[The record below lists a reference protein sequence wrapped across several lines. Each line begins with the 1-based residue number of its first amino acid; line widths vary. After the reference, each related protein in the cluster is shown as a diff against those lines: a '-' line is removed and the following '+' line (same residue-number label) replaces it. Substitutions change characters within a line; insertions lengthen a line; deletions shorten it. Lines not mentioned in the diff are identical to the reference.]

1 MKQTMP
7 VLPIEEGTRSP
18 LPWLLAFAL
27 LSLATI
33 AAVVVGNG
41 SPAVALAPVL
51 IALLFWAIWVLPL
64 RLAMLTLLA
73 LSWTLE
79 ITGDFYAENL
89 VQTPRK
95 VLGTLLFT
103 KLNLTLPMDSLVFS
117 GFDILLVLFA
127 AVIIYR
133 HTTHSRIDR
142 AGWVETPRPIRQAA
156 ALGLLALAW
165 MMLFGMAR
173 GGSFRFALWQVTR
186 HLYLP
191 LVYLVMA
198 EALRGAID
206 ATTAGKIVLGA
217 GVLRS
222 TEAMILRHMFPS
234 EKILPHATVH
244 HDSVLFATCA
254 AILVAMILERPTR
267 RTLKICALLLPIY
280 LGGMIANTRR
290 LVWAEVAMVA
300 VFFLVITP
308 LGRGKRF
315 IARAAMIS
323 LLPLLLYAAVGW
335 NSSASMFGP
344 VRTFR
349 SVFDSG
355 VDSSTL
361 WRDWENYDLV
371 YTFRQNPLFGSG
383 LGHPYIAAIELPDV
397 TRVYELEP
405 YVPHNSV
412 LGLWAYG
419 GLVGFALLW
428 VVYPVGMFFTV
439 RAYRWSRT
447 PAERITALGAAAVQI
462 CYVMQGYGD
471 LGFGTWGPV
480 FTVAASYALVGKICV
495 ANGAWPAARR
505 APGSGGPGN
514 SAVPEDASL

>member
-1 MKQTMP
+1 
-7 VLPIEEGTRSP
+7 
-18 LPWLLAFAL
+18 
-27 LSLATI
+27 
-33 AAVVVGNG
+33 
-41 SPAVALAPVL
+41 
-51 IALLFWAIWVLPL
+51 
-64 RLAMLTLLA
+64 
-73 LSWTLE
+73 
-79 ITGDFYAENL
+79 
-89 VQTPRK
+89 
-95 VLGTLLFT
+95 
-103 KLNLTLPMDSLVFS
+103 
-117 GFDILLVLFA
+117 
-127 AVIIYR
+127 
-133 HTTHSRIDR
+133 
-142 AGWVETPRPIRQAA
+142 
-156 ALGLLALAW
+156 
-165 MMLFGMAR
+165 
-173 GGSFRFALWQVTR
+173 
-186 HLYLP
+186 
-191 LVYLVMA
+191 
-198 EALRGAID
+198 
-206 ATTAGKIVLGA
+206 
-217 GVLRS
+217 
-222 TEAMILRHMFPS
+222 
-234 EKILPHATVH
+234 
-244 HDSVLFATCA
+244 
-254 AILVAMILERPTR
+254 
-267 RTLKICALLLPIY
+267 
-280 LGGMIANTRR
+280 
-290 LVWAEVAMVA
+290 
-300 VFFLVITP
+300 
-308 LGRGKRF
+308 
-315 IARAAMIS
+315 
-323 LLPLLLYAAVGW
+323 
-335 NSSASMFGP
+335 

-349 SVFDSG
+349 SLFDSG

-505 APGSGGPGN
+505 APGSAGPGN